1 MKKSHLDLE
10 IVIDPDAQEVQNR
23 LEDILT
29 AYRKVAKGID
39 DAVKQVDLAQAVTG
53 SVRLRQHT
61 EKLSGQ
67 LSYLRMNLG
76 SLKAAL
82 TEAVAPIGNL
92 VLPLVNR
99 AISSLRSFLHTVGAV
114 LAAVTEN
121 IFGAQAVTKAND
133 AAAESYKSLGTS
145 AKRSLAGFDQ
155 IERLNGASGSAGT
168 DSVIDPKTTLT
179 EDMKAWA
186 GRILQFLQPLLS
198 INLAP
203 LKAALQ
209 NLWSTVQPLLQQLG
223 GLLSWLW
230 QAVAAPFI
238 TWCVQ
243 TLLPVFTGLVTKAIE
258 GVTGATGPLIT
269 GLKLVWDALQ
279 PVVEFI
285 KNAVITSLLSWR
297 QVFSELS
304 LQMQEKG
311 DAIATVFYGIR
322 DVIAKVWSAVSPVL
336 QVMKDCFAETF
347 AGIGRVVMQVLG
359 AVLEG
364 LAGVTEFLAGVFTG
378 DWKRAWNGLVLF
390 LKSTV
395 NALIGL
401 LNAMLV
407 KLTATLNAV
416 VSAVSRLKFTV
427 PQWVPGI
434 GGETFQIPMK
444 TFQAPQ
450 IPYLAKGAVLPA
462 NKPFLAMVGD
472 QRHGT
477 NIEAPL
483 STIQEAVAAVMEEYS
498 AANMAGH
505 SATVAV
511 LREIL
516 EAVLG
521 IEIGDDVI
529 ARAVQRHQSKMA
541 IVRGG

>member
-133 AAAESYKSLGTS
+133 AAAESYKNLGTS

-243 TLLPVFTGLVTKAIE
+243 TLLPVLTGLLTKAIE

-472 QRHGT
+472 QHHGT

-529 ARAVQRHQSKMA
+529 AGAVRRHQSKMA

>member
-1 MKKSHLDLE
+1 MKDPHLDIE
-10 IVIDPDAQEVQNR
+10 IVIGPDEQEVRQH
-23 LEDILT
+23 LQDALT
-29 AYRKVAKGID
+29 AYRKIAKGID
-39 DAVKQVDLAQAVTG
+39 DAVRQVDFSEAITG
-53 SVRLRQHT
+53 TVRLRRHT

-67 LSYLRMNLG
+67 LAYLRMNLG

-92 VLPLVNR
+92 VLPLINKAV
-99 AISSLRSFLHTVGAV
+99 SGLRSFLHTVGGV
-114 LAAVTEN
+114 LAAVTEQ
-121 IFGAQAVTKAND
+121 IFGAEAVTKAND
-133 AAAESYKSLGTS
+133 SAAKSYKSLGAS
-145 AKRSLAGFDQ
+145 AKKSLASFDQ
-155 IERLNGASGSAGT
+155 IQRLNGTSGTAGT
-168 DSVIDPKTTLT
+168 DSVFDPKTTLT

-186 GRILQFLQPLLS
+186 SRILQFLQPLLS
-198 INLAP
+198 INFAP
-203 LKAALQ
+203 LKAALH
-209 NLWSTVQPLLQQLG
+209 NLWEAVQPLLEKLG
-223 GLLSWLW
+223 ELLSFLW
-230 QAVAAPFI
+230 QAVAAPFLA
-238 TWCVQ
+238 WCVQ

-258 GVTGATGPLIT
+258 GVTNVTGPLIT
-269 GLKLVWDALQ
+269 GLKLLWDALQ

-285 KNAVITSLLSWR
+285 KNALITSLLSWR
-297 QVFSELS
+297 QIFSELA

-322 DVIAKVWSAVSPVL
+322 DVLTRVFSAISPVL
-336 QVMKDCFAETF
+336 QGMKDYFAETF
-347 AGIGRVVMQVLG
+347 SGIGKVVMQVIG
-359 AVLEG
+359 VILEG

-378 DWKRAWNGLVLF
+378 DWKRAWNGIVLF
-390 LKSTV
+390 LKSIV
-395 NALIGL
+395 NSLIGL

-416 VSAVSRLKFTV
+416 VSAVSRLKITV
-427 PQWVPGI
+427 PGWVPGI
-434 GGETFQIPMK
+434 GGQVFQIPMK

-472 QRHGT
+472 QKQGV
-477 NIEAPL
+477 NVEAPL
-483 STIQEAVAAVMEEYS
+483 AVIQQAVRDVMDGFES
-498 AANMAGH
+498 ANMAGH

-521 IEIGDDVI
+521 IRIGDEVL
-529 ARAVQRHQSKMA
+529 ANAVNRYQTKMA

>member
-133 AAAESYKSLGTS
+133 AAAESYKNLGTS

-243 TLLPVFTGLVTKAIE
+243 TLLPVFTGLLTKAIE

>member
-155 IERLNGASGSAGT
+155 IERLNGASGSAGA
-168 DSVIDPKTTLT
+168 DGVFDPKTTLT

-472 QRHGT
+472 QKRGLNVET
-477 NIEAPL
+477 PL
-483 STIQEAVAAVMEEYS
+483 SVIQQAVAEVMEGYES
-498 AANMAGH
+498 ANMAGH